1 MGYILIVEDNKQ
13 YAKKIEQLLQ
23 DEGHNVDVAYDSL
36 TGIEQV
42 TKMEYDLV
50 ISDLMLDGI
59 DGNRFLTFVKRT
71 RPNMRTIIL
80 TGRPTFDTEKEALD
94 NDIDY
99 YLSKEIR
106 LDILLSY
113 INRALVVSK
122 KQQDMQ
128 TRIISKL
135 ENVELNLKARTVKKA
150 GQEIALTQKEFGIL
164 YLLLSNMGNA
174 VSRES
179 FIEELW
185 DYRFENIE
193 ERVVDVHIKALRKKL
208 QVSVI
213 VSVRGYGY
221 KWDE

>member
-1 MGYILIVEDNKQ
+1 MAYILIVEDNKQ

-23 DEGHNVDVAYDSL
+23 DEGHNVDVTYDSL

-42 TKMEYDLV
+42 TKIEYDLI

-113 INRALVVSK
+113 INRALATDKK
-122 KQQDMQ
+122 KQNIQ
-128 TRIISKL
+128 TRLISKL
-135 ENVELNLKARTVKKA
+135 ENVELNLDARSVKKA
-150 GQEIALTQKEFGIL
+150 EQEIPLTQKEFGIL

-174 VSRES
+174 VSRET

-185 DYRFENIE
+185 DERFENVE
-193 ERVVDVHIKALRKKL
+193 ERVVDVHIKSLRKKL
-208 QVSVI
+208 QVSVL
-213 VSVRGYGY
+213 VAVRGYGY